1 MKLILTNA
9 VANLGIAGDVVEV
22 KDGYAR
28 NYLIPQGLGIK
39 WSRGAESQIAGIKR
53 NRDARQVRDRA
64 HADELRT
71 QIEGLTVQV
80 AVRASEEGKLFGA
93 VTAADIAKAV
103 KAAGGPTIDKRG
115 VKIEKPIKTVGEHN
129 VGLKIHEAVT
139 AHFPV
144 IVVAA

>member
-9 VANLGIAGDVVEV
+9 VDNLGLAGDVVEV

-28 NYLIPQGLGIK
+28 NYLVPQGFGIK
-39 WSRGAESQIAGIKR
+39 WTRGAESQIGGIKR

-64 HADELRT
+64 HAEELRA
-71 QIEGLTVQV
+71 QIEGLKVQV

-93 VTAADIAKAV
+93 VTSADIAKAV

-115 VKIEKPIKTVGEHN
+115 VKLDRPIKHIGAHQIGV
-129 VGLKIHEAVT
+129 KIHEAVT
-139 AHFPV
+139 VYFPV
-144 IVVAA
+144 EVVAS

>member
-9 VANLGIAGDVVEV
+9 VANLGVAGDVVEV

-28 NYLIPQGLGIK
+28 NYLVPQGFAIK
-39 WSRGAESQIAGIKR
+39 WSRGAESQIEGIRR
-53 NRDARQVRDRA
+53 NRDARKVHDRA
-64 HADELRT
+64 HADELRA
-71 QIEGLTVQV
+71 QIEGLTITVST
-80 AVRASEEGKLFGA
+80 RASEEGKLFGA

-115 VKIEKPIKTVGEHN
+115 VQLQRPIKTLGTHN
-129 VGLKIHEAVT
+129 VGVKLHEAVT

-144 IVVAA
+144 EVVSD

>member
-28 NYLIPQGLGIK
+28 NYLVPQGYAIK
-39 WSRGAESQIAGIKR
+39 WPRGAESQIEGIKR
-53 NRDARQVRDRA
+53 NRDARKVHDRS
-64 HADELRT
+64 HADELRA
-71 QIEGLTVQV
+71 QIEALKVVVTT
-80 AVRASEEGKLFGA
+80 RASDEGKLFGA
-93 VTAADIAKAV
+93 VTSADIAKAV

-115 VKIEKPIKTVGEHN
+115 VQLARPIKALGTHQVG
-129 VGLKIHEAVT
+129 VKLHEAVT

-144 IVVAA
+144 EVVAS

>member
-9 VANLGIAGDVVEV
+9 VENLGIAGDVVEV

-28 NYLIPQGLGIK
+28 NYLVPQGFGIK
-39 WSRGAESQIAGIKR
+39 WSRGAESQIEGIKR
-53 NRDARQVRDRA
+53 NRDARQVHDRA
-64 HADELRT
+64 HAEELRV
-71 QIEGLTVQV
+71 QIEGLKVQI

-115 VKIEKPIKTVGEHN
+115 VKVEKPIKTVGEHT
-129 VGLKIHEAVT
+129 VGVKIHEAVT

-144 IVVAA
+144 EVVAA

>member
-28 NYLIPQGLGIK
+28 NYLIPQGFGIK
-39 WSRGAESQIAGIKR
+39 WTRGAESQIEGIKR

-64 HADELRT
+64 HAEELRS
-71 QIEGLTVQV
+71 QIEGLKVQV
-80 AVRASEEGKLFGA
+80 TVRASQEGHLFGA
-93 VTAADIAKAV
+93 VTAADVAKAI
-103 KAAGGPTIDKRG
+103 KAAGGPTVDKRG

-129 VGLKIHEAVT
+129 VGVKIHEAVT

-144 IVVAA
+144 QVIAS

>member
-39 WSRGAESQIAGIKR
+39 WTRGAESQIAGIKR

-71 QIEGLTVQV
+71 QIEALKVQV
-80 AVRASEEGKLFGA
+80 VVRASEEGKLFGA
-93 VTAADIAKAV
+93 VTSADIAKAV

-139 AHFPV
+139 AYFPV
-144 IVVAA
+144 IVVAS

>member
-39 WSRGAESQIAGIKR
+39 WTRGAESQIAGIKR

-71 QIEGLTVQV
+71 QIEALKVQV
-80 AVRASEEGKLFGA
+80 VVRASEEGKLFGA
-93 VTAADIAKAV
+93 VTSADIAKAV

-139 AHFPV
+139 AYFPV
-144 IVVAA
+144 VVVAS

>member
-9 VANLGIAGDVVEV
+9 VDHLGVAGDVVEV

-28 NYLIPQGLGIK
+28 NFLIPQGLGMK
-39 WSRGAESQIAGIKR
+39 WTRGAESQIEGIKR

-71 QIEGLTVQV
+71 QIEGLKVQV
-80 AVRASEEGKLFGA
+80 AVRSSEEGKLFGA

-115 VKIEKPIKTVGEHN
+115 VKIDAPIKTVGSHI
-129 VGLKIHEAVT
+129 VGVKLHEAVT
-139 AHFPV
+139 AHFPLE
-144 IVVAA
+144 VVAA

>member
-28 NYLIPQGLGIK
+28 NYLIPQGFGIK

-71 QIEGLTVQV
+71 QIEGLKVQV
-80 AVRASEEGKLFGA
+80 VARASQEGHLFGA

-115 VKIEKPIKTVGEHN
+115 VKIDKPIKTVGEHS

-144 IVVAA
+144 TVVAE

>member
-9 VANLGIAGDVVEV
+9 VDHLGVAGDVVEV

-28 NYLIPQGLGIK
+28 NFLIPQGIGMK
-39 WSRGAESQIAGIKR
+39 WTRGAESQIEGIKR

-71 QIEGLTVQV
+71 QIEGLKVQV
-80 AVRASEEGKLFGA
+80 AVRSSEEGKLFGA

-115 VKIEKPIKTVGEHN
+115 VKIDAPIKTVGSHI
-129 VGLKIHEAVT
+129 VGVKLHEAVT
-139 AHFPV
+139 AHFPLE
-144 IVVAA
+144 VVAA